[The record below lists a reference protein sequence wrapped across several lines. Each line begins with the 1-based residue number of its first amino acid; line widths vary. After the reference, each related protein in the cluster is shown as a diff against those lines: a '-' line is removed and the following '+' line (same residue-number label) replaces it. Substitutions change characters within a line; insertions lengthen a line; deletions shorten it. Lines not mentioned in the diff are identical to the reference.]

1 MRVLVTGHHGYI
13 GSVLTPLLQSAG
25 HEVVGIDADWYA
37 DCLLG
42 PAPAGVPSL
51 RMDVRD
57 VTAAQL
63 KGIDAVIHLAAISN
77 DPLGDMNPDCTY
89 EINFHASVRL
99 ARLAR
104 DAGVER
110 FLFAS
115 SCSLYGA
122 SDIRDVL
129 GETAPFNPV
138 TPYGESKVMVEWMT
152 SKLASDTFSPVF
164 LRSATVYG
172 FSPRLRADL
181 VVNNLVGYA
190 CTRGEVL
197 LKSDGS
203 PWRPLVHVEDLCR
216 AYLALLEAPRDL
228 VHRQAFNVGRT
239 GENYQVRQV
248 AELVRELVP
257 GSEVRLGDH
266 AEPDLRCYRIT
277 CEKIEQRIP
286 GFQPRWTVR
295 TGIEQLRDAYR
306 AERLTEAEFLS
317 SRYTRLK
324 EVKRLQDAGRLDP
337 DLRWLGP
344 DREVRSQ

>member
-13 GSVLTPLLQSAG
+13 GSVLTPMLQSAG
-25 HEVVGIDADWYA
+25 HDVVGLDSDWFA
-37 DCLLG
+37 PCVFG
-42 PAPAGVPSL
+42 PAPAEVPSL
-51 RMDVRD
+51 RLDVRD
-57 VTAAQL
+57 VTAADL
-63 KGIDAVIHLAAISN
+63 EGFDAVIHLAAISN

-89 EINFHASVRL
+89 DINFHASVRL

-104 DAGVER
+104 SVGVER

-129 GETAPFNPV
+129 AETAPFNPV

-152 SKLASDTFSPVF
+152 SKLASDHFSPVF

-172 FSPRLRADL
+172 LSPRLRADL

-203 PWRPLVHVEDLCR
+203 PWRPLVHVEDLCA
-216 AYLALLEAPRDL
+216 AYLALLAAPREA
-228 VHRQAFNVGRT
+228 VHKQAFNIGQT
-239 GENYQVRQV
+239 SENYQIRQV
-248 AELVRELVP
+248 ADLVRELVP

-277 CEKIEQRIP
+277 GDKLQTRIP
-286 GFQPRWTVR
+286 GYQPRWTVR

-306 AERLTEAEFLS
+306 AEALTEEQFLS

-324 EVKRLQDAGRLDP
+324 EVKRLQAAGRLND
-337 DLRWLGP
+337 DLRWVIPAEEGF
-344 DREVRSQ
+344 DQ